1 MKTSFWARV
10 RVARAVRRV
19 KEGFILVVGG
29 FGAELKSMLR
39 DGVDVLTEA
48 LSSRWCQAGG

>member
-19 KEGFILVVGG
+19 KKGFILVVGG